1 MNSRVTL
8 IGLAAI
14 SLLFIASCDVEKQM
28 DTMIDNPSFA
38 EPLFAKFMA
47 RNDYQAKAI
56 DTILR
61 DPAMR
66 QQLMEQLAANGE
78 YARAAVE
85 QLMNN
90 PDTREMMGQLLVN
103 QPGTIKAP

>member
-1 MNSRVTL
+1 MTVRITL
-8 IGLAAI
+8 ISLVAI
-14 SLLFIASCDVEKQM
+14 SLVFMAGCDVEKQM

-38 EPLFAKFMA
+38 EPLFTKFMA
-47 RNDYQAKAI
+47 RGDYQAKAI
-56 DTILR
+56 DTILS

-85 QLMNN
+85 QLMSN
-90 PDTREMMGQLLVN
+90 PDTREMMGQLLMN
-103 QPGTIKAP
+103 QPGATQTP